1 MRRRIAFTLV
11 ELLVVIAIIA
21 ILIAILLP
29 VLGSV
34 RRQAQTVKCAAAMR
48 ELGNAY
54 LFYAQ
59 ENKGY
64 LPAPRIGYAYNI
76 DSLLFDAGQAN
87 DIPGQVIAENAHWY
101 DLIAKYIAK
110 GRAATPQSPQELAN
124 ITNSVIRGCP
134 AFFQAGDA
142 PTNPQNAISG
152 TNRLSVGYGMNW
164 WPLAG
169 PNVPALGTDFPTPA
183 NKHNF
188 DINASGSAGRWF
200 KLSEYKQATDRA
212 LLADARWWYI
222 ESRAPAANG
231 TFVGQRLNYY
241 PNLYTNATLKQT
253 TFDFYR
259 HGAYPPIDTPAI
271 LTGQYSATGGKVA
284 FNVLFCDN
292 HVATMIDRASA
303 YRVVRMRY
311 PQ

>member
-1 MRRRIAFTLV
+1 MRKARAFTLV
-11 ELLVVIAIIA
+11 ELLVVIGIIA

-34 RRQAQTVKCAAAMR
+34 RRQAQAVKCAAALR
-48 ELGNAY
+48 EIGNSF

-64 LPAPRIGYAYNI
+64 VPAPRIAYAYQI
-76 DSLLFDAGQAN
+76 DSLMFDAAQPN
-87 DIPGQVIAENAHWY
+87 DIQGTLIAENAHWY

-110 GRAATPQSPQELAN
+110 GRNVTPQNPQELASVV
-124 ITNSVIRGCP
+124 NSVIRGCP

-142 PTNPQNAISG
+142 PTNPQNNISG

-164 WPLAG
+164 WPLASATS
-169 PNVPALGTDFPTPA
+169 PALGTDFPTPA
-183 NKHNF
+183 NKQNF

-200 KLSEYKQATDRA
+200 KLSEFKQPTDRA
-212 LLADARWWYI
+212 MMADARWWYL

-231 TFVGQRLNYY
+231 TIVGQRLNYY
-241 PNLYTNATLKQT
+241 PNLYTSGTLKQT

-259 HGAYPPIDTPAI
+259 HGVYPPIDTPT
-271 LTGQYSATGGKVA
+271 LTTGQYSATGGKVA

-292 HVATMIDRASA
+292 HVQTMTDRASA